1 MEKHNLLEDGLAL
14 LIGSLMVS
22 LGLFFFKQTQL
33 LTGGTAGLALLSS
46 QFFKLSFGQIFLL
59 INLPF
64 FILGFAKMGKS
75 FTFRTVACVL
85 LVSLFTDYMHLV
97 LSVSHIER
105 SYASL
110 CGGFL
115 IGTGML
121 ILIRHKGSLGG
132 VNILA
137 LYLQQRFNIRAG
149 QVQMG
154 LDIMIVAASYFL
166 VPLSVLLWS
175 IVGAVAL
182 NIVISLNH
190 KSGRYQ
196 GLS

>member
-1 MEKHNLLEDGLAL
+1 MEQHNWLEDILAL
-14 LIGSLMVS
+14 LIGTTMVA
-22 LGLFFFKQTQL
+22 LGVFFFKETQL
-33 LTGGTAGLALLSS
+33 LTGGTAGLALLAA
-46 QFFKLSFGQIFLL
+46 QFLGLSFGQLFLL

-64 FILGFAKMGKS
+64 FILGFAKMGAA
-75 FTFRTVACVL
+75 FTFRTIACVL
-85 LVSLFTDYMHLV
+85 LVSVFTDYMHLV
-97 LSVSHIER
+97 IDIAQLNRIYAALS
-105 SYASL
+105 
-110 CGGFL
+110 GGFL

-137 LYLQQRFNIRAG
+137 LYLQKRFAIRAG
-149 QVQMG
+149 HVQMG
-154 LDIMIVAASYFL
+154 LDVVIVTASYFL

-175 IVGAVAL
+175 IAGALAL
-182 NIVISLNH
+182 NIVIALNH

>member
-1 MEKHNLLEDGLAL
+1 MERHNLLEDFLAL
-14 LIGSLMVS
+14 LIGTTMVA
-22 LGLFFFKQTQL
+22 LGLFFFKETQL
-33 LTGGTAGLALLSS
+33 LTGGTAGLALLAS
-46 QFFKLSFGQIFLL
+46 QFFQLSFGQIFFL

-64 FILGFAKMGKS
+64 FVLGFAKMGAA
-75 FTFRTVACVL
+75 FTFRTIACVV
-85 LVSLFTDYMHLV
+85 LVSLFTDHMHWVIDIAQLNRAYAA
-97 LSVSHIER
+97 VS
-105 SYASL
+105 
-110 CGGFL
+110 GGFL

-137 LYLQQRFNIRAG
+137 LYLQKRFNIPAG

-154 LDIMIVAASYFL
+154 LDVLIVMASYFL
-166 VPLSVLLWS
+166 VPLNVLLWS
-175 IVGAVAL
+175 IAGAVAL
-182 NIVISLNH
+182 NIVIALNH

>member
-1 MEKHNLLEDGLAL
+1 MERHNLLEDILAL
-14 LIGSLMVS
+14 LIGTTMVA
-22 LGLFFFKQTQL
+22 LGVFFFKETQL
-33 LTGGTAGLALLSS
+33 LTGGTAGLALLAN
-46 QFFKLSFGQIFLL
+46 QFLDLSFGQIFLI

-64 FILGFAKMGKS
+64 FVLGFVKMGAA
-75 FTFRTVACVL
+75 FTFRTIACVL

-97 LSVSHIER
+97 IDIAALNR
-105 SYASL
+105 AYAAVA
-110 CGGFL
+110 GGFL

-137 LYLQQRFNIRAG
+137 LYLQKRFNIRAG
-149 QVQMG
+149 HVQMA
-154 LDIMIVAASYFL
+154 LDIVIVAASYFL

-175 IVGAVAL
+175 IAGAAAL
-182 NIVISLNH
+182 NVVIALNH

>member
-1 MEKHNLLEDGLAL
+1 MEQHNWLEDFLAL
-14 LIGSLMVS
+14 LIGTTMVA
-22 LGLFFFKQTQL
+22 LGVFFFKETQL
-33 LTGGTAGLALLSS
+33 LTGGTAGLALLAA
-46 QFFKLSFGQIFLL
+46 QFFGLSFGQLFLL

-64 FILGFAKMGKS
+64 FILGFAKMGAA
-75 FTFRTVACVL
+75 FTFRTMACVV
-85 LVSLFTDYMHLV
+85 LVSVFTDYMHLV
-97 LSVSHIER
+97 IELAELNRIYAALS
-105 SYASL
+105 
-110 CGGFL
+110 GGFL

-137 LYLQQRFNIRAG
+137 LYLQKRFNIRAG
-149 QVQMG
+149 HVQMA
-154 LDIMIVAASYFL
+154 LDVVIVTASYFL

-175 IVGAVAL
+175 IVGAFAL
-182 NIVISLNH
+182 NIVIALNH

>member
-1 MEKHNLLEDGLAL
+1 MEQHNWLEDFLAL
-14 LIGSLMVS
+14 LIGTTMVA
-22 LGLFFFKQTQL
+22 LGVFFFKETQL
-33 LTGGTAGLALLSS
+33 LTGGTAGLALLAA
-46 QFFKLSFGQIFLL
+46 QFFGLSFGQLFIL

-64 FILGFAKMGKS
+64 FILGFAKMGAA
-75 FTFRTVACVL
+75 FTFRTMACVV
-85 LVSLFTDYMHLV
+85 LVSVFTDYMHLV
-97 LSVSHIER
+97 IELAELNRIYAALS
-105 SYASL
+105 
-110 CGGFL
+110 GGFL

-137 LYLQQRFNIRAG
+137 LYLQKRFNIRAG
-149 QVQMG
+149 HVQMA
-154 LDIMIVAASYFL
+154 LDVVIVTASYFL

-175 IVGAVAL
+175 IVGAFAL
-182 NIVISLNH
+182 NIVIALNH

>member
-1 MEKHNLLEDGLAL
+1 MEQHNWLEDFLAL
-14 LIGSLMVS
+14 LIGTTMVA
-22 LGLFFFKQTQL
+22 LGVFFFKETQL
-33 LTGGTAGLALLSS
+33 LTGGTAGLALLAA
-46 QFFKLSFGQIFLL
+46 QFFGLSFGQLFLL

-64 FILGFAKMGKS
+64 FILGFAKMGAA
-75 FTFRTVACVL
+75 FTFRTMACVV
-85 LVSLFTDYMHLV
+85 LVSVFTDYMHLV
-97 LSVSHIER
+97 IELAELNRIYAALS
-105 SYASL
+105 
-110 CGGFL
+110 GGFL

-137 LYLQQRFNIRAG
+137 LYLQKRFSIRAG
-149 QVQMG
+149 HVQMA
-154 LDIMIVAASYFL
+154 LDVVIVTASYFL

-175 IVGAVAL
+175 IVGAFAL
-182 NIVISLNH
+182 NIVIALNH